1 MLIIINDHLIVI
13 VLSLVI
19 VFVINNYLIITVRF
33 HLFNLM
39 TYITNWYLIQF
50 HPLVNL
56 SPKIN
61 GYNLIAPCSMFH
73 ANN

>member
-39 TYITNWYLIQF
+39 TYITN
-50 HPLVNL
+50 
-56 SPKIN
+56 
-61 GYNLIAPCSMFH
+61 
-73 ANN
+73 